1 MRANKIK
8 NRVQINVF
16 NIPILSYAKFSI
28 WWSFWY
34 DHWVEK
40 SEPLAGVL
48 GVFSHWFEI
57 IFIRMFY
64 AMNVSQIHNIVVYSS
79 KHRFINIWDRK
90 ISYIHWGYYFRSA
103 LYDPIIILAWMW
115 FFIQTYLM
123 RKDNLVRH
131 LANPFYTVHFVVDN
145 YNLVL
150 STWLMYH

>member
-1 MRANKIK
+1 MLLHRIYTRMRANKIK

-103 LYDPIIILAWMW
+103 FVWPHYDFGMNVI
-115 FFIQTYLM
+115 
-123 RKDNLVRH
+123 
-131 LANPFYTVHFVVDN
+131 FYTN
-145 YNLVL
+145 ISNEKR
-150 STWLMYH
+150 